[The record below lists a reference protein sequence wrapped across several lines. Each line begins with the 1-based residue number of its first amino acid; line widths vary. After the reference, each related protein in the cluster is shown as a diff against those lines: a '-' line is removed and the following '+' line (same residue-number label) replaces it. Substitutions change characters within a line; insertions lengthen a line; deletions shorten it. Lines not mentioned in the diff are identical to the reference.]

1 MSGITATA
9 STIMAMNQSRLQ
21 DQISASLLKMN
32 AQTDQAIVDMLTQN
46 AQQIQIL
53 SNNTGGNIDLFV

>member
-1 MSGITATA
+1 MSDIKAAA
-9 STIMAMNQSRLQ
+9 STIMALNQSRIQ
-21 DQISASLLKMN
+21 DQILARLLKMN

-53 SNNTGGNIDLFV
+53 SNNTGGHIDPFV

>member
-1 MSGITATA
+1 
-9 STIMAMNQSRLQ
+9 
-21 DQISASLLKMN
+21 MN

-53 SNNTGGNIDLFV
+53 SNNTGGHIDPFV